1 MSRQEPQ
8 PDDDA
13 ATEDGEAGAQFA
25 GEKDP
30 DLPSREVTAGP
41 ERAPHR
47 SMFRAMGYDDEDLS
61 SPMVGIANPAADITP
76 CNVHL
81 DDVAEAAREAIDG
94 TEGMPIEF
102 GTITISDA
110 ISMGT
115 EGMKA
120 SLISREMIADS
131 VELVAFGE
139 RMDGLVTIGGCD
151 KNMPGMMMAAIRT
164 DLPSVFL
171 YGGSIMPGEHDGREI
186 TIQNVF
192 EGVGAFAQGDISG
205 EELDEI
211 ERNAC
216 PGAGSCGGMFTAN
229 TMASIAEAIGF
240 APLGSASP
248 PAEDGA
254 RYEEARRAGERAVE
268 AVEARRR
275 PSDFLAAESF
285 ENAIALQVAV
295 GGSTNA
301 VLHLLAMAAEAGIDL
316 DIEDFNRISRRTPKI
331 ADLQPGGERVMNDL
345 HEVGGVPV
353 VLNELHEAGLL
364 HGDAGT
370 VTGRTL
376 AEELAAVDPPAVE
389 DLDADFLHTVDDP
402 IHERGAI
409 RILTGNL
416 APDGA
421 VIKITGRDHLRH
433 EGPVRV
439 FESEEPAMA
448 YVQEGDVEA
457 GDVICIRNEGP
468 RGGPGMREML
478 GVTSAVAGQGHAED
492 VALFTDG
499 RFSGA
504 TRGFS
509 IGHVAPEAYVGGPI
523 AALEDGDT
531 VTIDVDDLE
540 LSVDLTDAE
549 IEARLADHDPDPAY
563 ENGVLAKYGEAFGS
577 AANGAVTNP
586 GAKGNGN

>member
-1 MSRQEPQ
+1 MSQQDPRLADEG
-8 PDDDA
+8 DA
-13 ATEDGEAGAQFA
+13 EDVDFA
-25 GEKDP
+25 GEKPD
-30 DLPSREVTAGP
+30 DLPSHEVTEGP

-81 DDVAEAAREAIDG
+81 DDVADAAYDAIDG
-94 TEGMPIEF
+94 AEGMPIEF

-192 EGVGAFAQGDISG
+192 EGVGAFAEGEISG
-205 EELDEI
+205 RELDEI
-211 ERNAC
+211 ERHAC

-229 TMASIAEAIGF
+229 TMASISEAIGF

-248 PAEDGA
+248 PAEDDS
-254 RYEEARRAGERAVE
+254 RYDEAARAGELAVE
-268 AVEARRR
+268 VVEERRR
-275 PSDFLAAESF
+275 PSDFLTKESF

-301 VLHLLAMAAEAGIDL
+301 VLHLLAMAAEAGVDL
-316 DIEDFNRISRRTPKI
+316 DIQDFNRISRRTPKI

-364 HGDAGT
+364 HGDALT
-370 VTGRTL
+370 VTGSTL
-376 AEELAAVDPPAVE
+376 AEELEARDPPAVA
-389 DLDADFLHTVDDP
+389 DLDVDFLYTVDDP

-421 VIKITGRDHLRH
+421 VIKITGSDHLHH

-439 FESEEPAMA
+439 FESEEPAMR
-448 YVQEGDVEA
+448 YVQEGHVES

-468 RGGPGMREML
+468 QGGPGMREML

-509 IGHVAPEAYVGGPI
+509 IGHVAPEAFVGGPI
-523 AALEDGDT
+523 AALKDGDT
-531 VTIDVDDLE
+531 VTIDIDELE
-540 LSVDLTDAE
+540 LSVDLTDEE
-549 IEARLADHDPDPAY
+549 IEARLEGHDPEPNY
-563 ENGVLAKYGEAFGS
+563 EGGVLAKYGAAFDS

-586 GAKGNGN
+586 GVRRD

>member
-1 MSRQEPQ
+1 M
-8 PDDDA
+8 A
-13 ATEDGEAGAQFA
+13 A
-25 GEKDP
+25 EKDP
-30 DLPSREVTAGP
+30 DLPSNEVTRGL

-47 SMFRAMGYDDEDLS
+47 SMFRAMGFDDEDLA
-61 SPMVGIANPAADITP
+61 SPMIGVANPAADITP

-81 DDVAEAAREAIDG
+81 DRVADAAVDG
-94 TEGMPIEF
+94 VDDAGGMPIEF

-120 SLISREMIADS
+120 SLMSRELIADS

-139 RMDGLVTIGGCD
+139 RMDGLVVIGGCD

-171 YGGSIMPGEHDGREI
+171 YGGPIMPGEHDGREI

-192 EGVGAFAQGDISG
+192 EAVGAVADG
-205 EELDEI
+205 EMSEDELDEI
-211 ERNAC
+211 ERSAC

-229 TMASIAEAIGF
+229 TMASISETIGF

-248 PAEDGA
+248 PAEDDERYKVA
-254 RYEEARRAGERAVE
+254 RASGERAVR
-268 AVEARRR
+268 AVADGIR
-275 PSDFLAAESF
+275 PSDFLSRASF
-285 ENAIALQVAV
+285 ENAIALQVAT

-316 DIEDFNRISRRTPKI
+316 DIEDFNVISARTPKI
-331 ADLQPGGERVMNDL
+331 ANLQPGGERVMNDL

-353 VLNELHEAGLL
+353 VLRELLSADLLDGSALTITGETIAEAI
-364 HGDAGT
+364 D
-370 VTGRTL
+370 R
-376 AEELAAVDPPAVE
+376 VDPPQIAA
-389 DLDADFLHTVDDP
+389 LDVDFLFPVEDP
-402 IHERGAI
+402 IHDRGAI

-416 APDGA
+416 APEGA
-421 VIKITGRDHLRH
+421 VIKITGADHLRH

-439 FESEEPAMA
+439 FEAEEEAMR
-448 YVQEGDVEA
+448 YVQEGNVKA

-478 GVTSAVAGQGHAED
+478 GVTSAVAGHGLAED

-509 IGHVAPEAYVGGPI
+509 IGHVAPEAFVGGPI

-531 VTIDVDDLE
+531 VTIDIDALE
-540 LSVDLTDAE
+540 LSVDLTDE
-549 IEARLADHDPDPAY
+549 ELDERLAEHDPEPTY
-563 ENGVLAKYGEAFGS
+563 TSGVMAKYGRDFDS

-586 GAKGNGN
+586 AVKRD

>member
-1 MSRQEPQ
+1 MGRQAQ
-8 PDDDA
+8 Q
-13 ATEDGEAGAQFA
+13 EDGRS
-25 GEKDP
+25 EKDP
-30 DLPSREVTAGP
+30 DLPSNEVTEGV

-47 SMFRAMGYDDEDLS
+47 AMFRAMGYDDEDLD
-61 SPMVGIANPAADITP
+61 SPMIGVANPAADITP

-81 DDVAEAAREAIDG
+81 DDVAESAYEGVDEAG
-94 TEGMPIEF
+94 GMPIEF

-120 SLISREMIADS
+120 SLISREVIADS
-131 VELVAFGE
+131 VELVSFGE

-186 TIQNVF
+186 TVQHVF
-192 EGVGAFAQGDISG
+192 EGVGAVAQGEMSED
-205 EELDEI
+205 ELDEM

-229 TMASIAEAIGF
+229 TMASISEALGF

-248 PAEDGA
+248 PAEEWSRYTVA
-254 RYEEARRAGERAVE
+254 RESGELAVE
-268 AVEARRR
+268 VVEEQRK
-275 PSDFLAAESF
+275 PSDFLSKKSF
-285 ENAIALQVAV
+285 ENAITFQVAV

-316 DIEDFNRISRRTPKI
+316 DIQDFNRISERTPKI
-331 ADLQPGGERVMNDL
+331 ANLQPGGERVMKDL

-353 VLNELHEAGLL
+353 VLEALYDADLL
-364 HGDAGT
+364 HGDALT
-370 VTGRTL
+370 VTGNTMG
-376 AEELAAVDPPAVE
+376 EELDSMELPTIE
-389 DLDADFLHTVDDP
+389 ELDADFLYPVADP

-421 VIKITGRDHLRH
+421 VIKITADDHLHH
-433 EGPVRV
+433 EGPIRV
-439 FESEEPAMA
+439 FEEESEAMA
-448 YVQEGDVEA
+448 YVQEGNVET
-457 GDVICIRNEGP
+457 GDAIVIRNEGP
-468 RGGPGMREML
+468 QGGPGMREML
-478 GVTSAVAGQGHAED
+478 GVTSAVAGQGHSDD
-492 VALFTDG
+492 VALLTDG

-504 TRGFS
+504 TRGLS

-523 AALEDGDT
+523 AAIEDGDT
-531 VTIDVDDLE
+531 ITIDIDNLE
-540 LSVDLTDAE
+540 LSVDLTDEE
-549 IEARLADHDPDPAY
+549 IQQRLDERDEPESKYDS
-563 ENGVLAKYGEAFGS
+563 GVLAKYQRDFDS

-586 GAKGNGN
+586 SVKWD

>member
-1 MSRQEPQ
+1 MSKQ
-8 PDDDA
+8 
-13 ATEDGEAGAQFA
+13 DGRKQG
-25 GEKDP
+25 KDP
-30 DLPSREVTAGP
+30 DLPSSEVTEGT

-47 SMFRAMGYDDEDLS
+47 AMFRAMGYDDEDLS
-61 SPMVGIANPAADITP
+61 SPMIGVANPAADITP

-81 DDVAEAAREAIDG
+81 DDVADSAYEGIDDAG
-94 TEGMPIEF
+94 GMPIEF

-110 ISMGT
+110 VSMGT

-120 SLISREMIADS
+120 SLISREIIADS
-131 VELVAFGE
+131 VELVSFGE

-151 KNMPGMMMAAIRT
+151 KNMPGMMMASIRT

-192 EGVGAFAQGDISG
+192 EGVGAVSDG
-205 EELDEI
+205 EMSEDELDEM
-211 ERNAC
+211 ERHAC

-229 TMASIAEAIGF
+229 TMASISEALGF

-248 PAEDGA
+248 PAEHES
-254 RYEEARRAGERAVE
+254 RYEVARRAGKVAVDVVGE
-268 AVEARRR
+268 RRR
-275 PSDFLAAESF
+275 PSDFLSRDSF

-301 VLHLLAMAAEAGIDL
+301 VLHLLALAAEAGVDL
-316 DIEDFNRISRRTPKI
+316 DIETFNEISARTPKI

-353 VLNELHEAGLL
+353 VLAALHDAGLL
-364 HGDAGT
+364 HGDALT
-370 VTGRTL
+370 VTGDTIS
-376 AEELAAVDPPAVE
+376 EELDRIDPPAIGE
-389 DLDADFLHTVDDP
+389 LDADYLYPVEDP
-402 IHERGAI
+402 VHERGAI

-421 VIKITGRDHLRH
+421 VIKITGEDHLHH

-439 FESEEPAMA
+439 FEQEENAME
-448 YVQEGDVEA
+448 YVQDGHVES

-478 GVTSAVAGQGHAED
+478 GVTSAVAGQGHADD

-509 IGHVAPEAYVGGPI
+509 IGHVAPEAFVGGPI
-523 AALEDGDT
+523 AALEDGDV
-531 VTIDVDDLE
+531 VTIDIDSTE
-540 LSVDLTDAE
+540 LSVDLSDEE
-549 IEARLADHDPDPAY
+549 IEQRVADYDPELTY
-563 ENGVLAKYGEAFGS
+563 TSGVLAKYHRDFGS

-586 GAKGNGN
+586 GVTWD

>member
-1 MSRQEPQ
+1 M
-8 PDDDA
+8 A
-13 ATEDGEAGAQFA
+13 A
-25 GEKDP
+25 EKDP
-30 DLPSREVTAGP
+30 DLPSNEVTRGI

-47 SMFRAMGYDDEDLS
+47 SMFRAMGFDDDDLA
-61 SPMVGIANPAADITP
+61 SPMIGVANPAADITP

-81 DDVAEAAREAIDG
+81 DRVAEAAIEGVDAAG
-94 TEGMPIEF
+94 GMPIEF

-120 SLISREMIADS
+120 SLISRELIADS

-139 RMDGLVTIGGCD
+139 RLDGLVTIGGCD

-171 YGGSIMPGEHDGREI
+171 YGGPIMPGQHDGREI

-192 EGVGAFAQGDISG
+192 EAVGAVADG
-205 EELDEI
+205 ELSEDELDRI
-211 ERNAC
+211 ERTAC

-229 TMASIAEAIGF
+229 TMASISETIGF

-248 PAEDGA
+248 PAEADE
-254 RYEEARRAGERAVE
+254 RYDVAEAAGELAVGAVE
-268 AVEARRR
+268 QGMR
-275 PSDFLAAESF
+275 PSDFLSRTSF
-285 ENAIALQVAV
+285 ENAIALQVAT
-295 GGSTNA
+295 GGSTNG
-301 VLHLLAMAAEAGIDL
+301 VLHLLAMAAEAGVEL
-316 DIEDFNRISRRTPKI
+316 DIEDFNEVSARTPKI

-353 VLNELHEAGLL
+353 ILRELLVGELIDGEAL
-364 HGDAGT
+364 T
-370 VTGRTL
+370 VTGETL
-376 AEELAAVDPPAVE
+376 ADAIGRVDPPAIA
-389 DLDADFLHTVDDP
+389 DLDVDFLYPVTDP

-421 VIKITGRDHLRH
+421 VIKITGADHLRH

-439 FESEEPAMA
+439 FEAEEDAMR
-448 YVQEGDVEA
+448 YVQEGHVEV
-457 GDVICIRNEGP
+457 GDVLCIRNEGP
-468 RGGPGMREML
+468 QGGPGMREML

-531 VTIDVDDLE
+531 VTIDVDALE
-540 LSVDLTDAE
+540 LSVDLTADE
-549 IEARLADHDPDPAY
+549 IQARLEGHDPEPAY
-563 ENGVLAKYGEAFGS
+563 ESGVLAKYGRDFDS

-586 GAKGNGN
+586 AIKRD